1 MEVWMQ
7 VEGSPSIPTP
17 EGVDRVVASNI
28 HPDHL
33 RVEGD
38 RVLQG
43 DRVIGAYV
51 HIKDG
56 ETQQIGMAH
65 IGTVDWI
72 VVDCETWS
80 MIPLENLVAHRS
92 GSHTKIAAVIS
103 SPIQA
108 QGAGFALEEGVDA
121 LVVSSQPAM
130 LEAALSVKAQRLE
143 QAPKTQDIQA
153 TKTDHV
159 SLVPLVLESVEEAG
173 LGDRFCLDFLS
184 QFHELE
190 GLLVG
195 SSAQV
200 LYLIHSETIPSTFVP
215 TRPFRVNAG
224 APHSYVMMA
233 DGSTKYMSE
242 LKAGDELL
250 AVDNQGNTRPV
261 VLGRI
266 KIEQRP
272 MLKLSGKETSH
283 AIHNANNSHVFMQ
296 QAETVRLLSDEPKA
310 VSVTELAPEDIVL
323 GWVGHA
329 ARHVG
334 SPVKGEIEER

>member
-7 VEGSPSIPTP
+7 VEGSPPITTP
-17 EGVDRVVASNI
+17 EGLDRIMVDDI

-38 RVLQG
+38 RVFHG

-56 ETQQIGMAH
+56 ETQQVGMAH

-121 LVVSSQPAM
+121 LVVSSLPAM

-143 QAPKTQDIQA
+143 QAPKTHDIQA

-224 APHSYVMMA
+224 APHSYVMMS
-233 DGSTKYMSE
+233 DGSTIYMSE
-242 LKAGDELL
+242 LEAGDELL
-250 AVDNQGNTRPV
+250 AVDSQGNTRPV

-272 MLKLSGKETSH
+272 MLKLSGQETSH

-296 QAETVRLLSDEPKA
+296 QAETVRLLSDEPNA
-310 VSVTELAPEDIVL
+310 VSVTELSPNDIVL

>member
-7 VEGSPSIPTP
+7 VEGSPPITTP
-17 EGVDRVVASNI
+17 EGVDRIMVDDI

-38 RVLQG
+38 RVFHG

-56 ETQQIGMAH
+56 ETQQVGMAH

-143 QAPKTQDIQA
+143 QAPKTQDILA

-233 DGSTKYMSE
+233 DGSTKYMAE
-242 LKAGDELL
+242 LEAGDELL
-250 AVDNQGNTRPV
+250 AVGSQGNTRPV

-296 QAETVRLLSDEPKA
+296 QAETVRLLSDEPNA
-310 VSVTELAPEDIVL
+310 VSVTELAPNDIVL

>member
-7 VEGSPSIPTP
+7 VEGPPPITTP
-17 EGVDRVVASNI
+17 EGVDRIMVDDI

-33 RVEGD
+33 RVQGD
-38 RVLQG
+38 RVFHG

-56 ETQQIGMAH
+56 ETQQVGMAH

-184 QFHELE
+184 QLHELE

-233 DGSTKYMSE
+233 DGSTKYMAE
-242 LKAGDELL
+242 LEAGDELL
-250 AVDNQGNTRPV
+250 AVGSQGNTRPV

-296 QAETVRLLSDEPKA
+296 QAETVRLLSDEPNA
-310 VSVTELAPEDIVL
+310 VSVTELAPNDIVL

>member
-7 VEGSPSIPTP
+7 VEGSPPITTP
-17 EGVDRVVASNI
+17 EGVDRIMVDDI

-38 RVLQG
+38 RVFHG

-56 ETQQIGMAH
+56 ETQQVGMAH

-233 DGSTKYMSE
+233 DGSTKYMAE
-242 LKAGDELL
+242 LEAGDELL
-250 AVDNQGNTRPV
+250 AVGSQGNTRPV

-296 QAETVRLLSDEPKA
+296 QAETVRLLSDEPNA
-310 VSVTELAPEDIVL
+310 VSVTELAPNDLVL

>member
-7 VEGSPSIPTP
+7 MEGSPSIATP
-17 EGVDRVVASNI
+17 EGVDRIMAENF

-43 DRVIGAYV
+43 DQVIGAYV

-56 ETQQIGMAH
+56 ATQQVGMAH
-65 IGTVDWI
+65 IGTVEWI
-72 VVDCETWS
+72 VVHCETWS
-80 MIPLENLVAHRS
+80 MIPLENLVAHRG

-121 LVVSSQPAM
+121 LVVPSQPAM

-143 QAPKTQDIQA
+143 LTPMTEEIQSIN
-153 TKTDHV
+153 TDRL
-159 SLVPLVLESVEEAG
+159 SLVPLVLDSVEEAG

-233 DGSTKYMSE
+233 DGSTKYISE
-242 LKAGDELL
+242 LEAGDELL
-250 AVDNQGNTRPV
+250 AVDSQGNTRPV
-261 VLGRI
+261 VLGRL

-272 MLKLSGKETSH
+272 MLKLSGKEVSH
-283 AIHNANNSHVFMQ
+283 SIHNANTSHVFMQ

-310 VSVTELAPEDIVL
+310 VSVTELTPNDIVL

>member
-1 MEVWMQ
+1 M
-7 VEGSPSIPTP
+7 P
-17 EGVDRVVASNI
+17 EGVDRIFADSA

-33 RVEGD
+33 RLEGD
-38 RVLQG
+38 RLLKG
-43 DRVIGAYV
+43 DDLIGAYV

-56 ETQQIGMAH
+56 ATQQAGIAH

-72 VVDCETWS
+72 LIDCDTWS

-92 GSHTKIAAVIS
+92 GSHTKIAAIITT
-103 SPIQA
+103 PMQA

-121 LVVSSQPAM
+121 LVIPSQPAM

-143 QAPKTQDIQA
+143 KAPRTEEVEGSSIKRLT
-153 TKTDHV
+153 
-159 SLVPLVLESVEEAG
+159 LVPFVLESVEEAG

-195 SSAQV
+195 SSAQA
-200 LYLIHSETIPSTFVP
+200 LFLIHSETIPSTFVP

-233 DGSTKYMSE
+233 DGSTKYISE
-242 LKAGDELL
+242 LKAGDGLL
-250 AVDNQGNTRPV
+250 AVNVKGNTRPV
-261 VLGRI
+261 VLGRL

-272 MLKLSGKETSH
+272 MLKISGKETSLSLQ
-283 AIHNANNSHVFMQ
+283 NANSSHVFMQ
-296 QAETVRLLSDEPKA
+296 QAETVRLLSEEPNA
-310 VSVTELAPEDIVL
+310 VSVTELAPQNSVL

-334 SPVKGEIEER
+334 LPVKGEIEER

>member
-7 VEGSPSIPTP
+7 VEGSPPITTP
-17 EGVDRVVASNI
+17 EGVDRIMVDDI

-33 RVEGD
+33 RVQGD
-38 RVLQG
+38 RVFHG

-56 ETQQIGMAH
+56 ETQQVGMAH

-233 DGSTKYMSE
+233 DGSTKYMAE
-242 LKAGDELL
+242 LEAGDELL
-250 AVDNQGNTRPV
+250 AVGSQGNTRPV

-296 QAETVRLLSDEPKA
+296 QAETVRLLSDEPNA
-310 VSVTELAPEDIVL
+310 VSVTELAPNDIVL

>member
-1 MEVWMQ
+1 M
-7 VEGSPSIPTP
+7 SI
-17 EGVDRVVASNI
+17 
-28 HPDHL
+28 
-33 RVEGD
+33 
-38 RVLQG
+38 
-43 DRVIGAYV
+43 
-51 HIKDG
+51 
-56 ETQQIGMAH
+56 
-65 IGTVDWI
+65 
-72 VVDCETWS
+72 
-80 MIPLENLVAHRS
+80 
-92 GSHTKIAAVIS
+92 
-103 SPIQA
+103 
-108 QGAGFALEEGVDA
+108 
-121 LVVSSQPAM
+121 
-130 LEAALSVKAQRLE
+130 
-143 QAPKTQDIQA
+143 
-153 TKTDHV
+153 
-159 SLVPLVLESVEEAG
+159 VLESVEEAG
-173 LGDRFCLDFLS
+173 PGDRFCLDFLS

-296 QAETVRLLSDEPKA
+296 QAETVRLLSDEPNA
-310 VSVTELAPEDIVL
+310 VSVTELAPNDIVL

>member
-7 VEGSPSIPTP
+7 VEGSPPITTP
-17 EGVDRVVASNI
+17 EGVDRIMVDDI

-38 RVLQG
+38 RVFHG

-56 ETQQIGMAH
+56 ETQQVGMAH

-233 DGSTKYMSE
+233 DGSTKYMAE
-242 LKAGDELL
+242 LEAGDELL
-250 AVDNQGNTRPV
+250 AVGSQGNTRPV

-296 QAETVRLLSDEPKA
+296 QAETVRLLSDEPNA
-310 VSVTELAPEDIVL
+310 VSVTELAPNDIVL